1 MSPEMCSSYHTVE
14 VLLRRGCGARDYI
27 ASTSCTSYDSVT
39 SHQQNEAG
47 RDGCHLQGVRD
58 DFPRSFS
65 PSSEF

>member
-47 RDGCHLQGVRD
+47 RDGCHLQGGKR
-58 DFPRSFS
+58 
-65 PSSEF
+65 